1 MYANRL
7 SSEYREGV
15 RSFLIVA
22 EANKRDGF
30 MCCPCRACRNEKDYS
45 SSRTIHV
52 HLIQSGFMSGYNCW
66 TKHGERGVMMEDNEE
81 EENDDNYHDIFPEY
95 GGNASGEA
103 EDEEEPDEPVL
114 DDDLR
119 RAIVDAKREAE
130 SENEKLKL
138 DRMLDDHKKKL
149 YPGCEDDNTKLG
161 TTLELLQW
169 KAETGLSDKGFE
181 KLLKIMKKKFPK
193 DNDCL
198 LYTSDAADD

>member
-1 MYANRL
+1 MSHPWMYANRL

-30 MCCPCRACRNEKDYS
+30 MCCPCRVCRNEKDYS

-81 EENDDNYHDIFPEY
+81 EENDDNYQDIFPEY

-103 EDEEEPDEPVL
+103 EDEEKPEEPVL

-130 SENEKLKL
+130 SEN
-138 DRMLDDHKKKL
+138 
-149 YPGCEDDNTKLG
+149 
-161 TTLELLQW
+161 
-169 KAETGLSDKGFE
+169 
-181 KLLKIMKKKFPK
+181 
-193 DNDCL
+193 
-198 LYTSDAADD
+198 